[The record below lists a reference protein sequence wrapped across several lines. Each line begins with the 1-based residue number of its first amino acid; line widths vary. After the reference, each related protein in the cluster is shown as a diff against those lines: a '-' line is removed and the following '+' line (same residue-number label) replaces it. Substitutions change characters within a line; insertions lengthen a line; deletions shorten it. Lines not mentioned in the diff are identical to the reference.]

1 MRQVRARSR
10 VFRMAT
16 AAEPRPAELPLPGG
30 RAGATVRLEPLLC
43 ARMAVP
49 PAYLHREQGRL
60 AKLKGLGIR
69 VPREE
74 WVDFPVVA
82 FLVRHPAAGPIL
94 VDTGFHPAVAVD
106 ASQGIGPIGGLL
118 FKDLEMSPDQAV
130 AAQLR
135 HREIDPASVR
145 TVVMTHLHADHASG
159 IAEFPAATF
168 VLSEAEW
175 TAAAGGRRLEGYIR
189 RQFDHAFDYRTVD
202 FEADVDSFASFGRSV
217 DLLGDGSVRMVYTPG
232 HSAGH
237 CSVVLR
243 LEGREALLTA
253 DAAYTMRTIR
263 DSHPPYV
270 MADEHRFRRS
280 LREIQLYIEATPD
293 ALVIPGHDTEAWR
306 RLETVYE

>member
-1 MRQVRARSR
+1 MGI
-10 VFRMAT
+10 

-30 RAGATVRLEPLLC
+30 KAGATVRLEPLLC
-43 ARMAVP
+43 ARMLGP
-49 PAYLHREQGRL
+49 PAYLHREEGRL
-60 AKLKGLGIR
+60 GKLKALGMR

-74 WVDFPVVA
+74 WVEVPVVA
-82 FLVRHPAAGPIL
+82 FLVEHPGGGPIL

-106 ASQGIGPIGGLL
+106 GKQGVGALGSLV

-135 HREIDPASVR
+135 ERKIDPASVR

-168 VLSEAEW
+168 LVSAEEWEAG
-175 TAAAGGRRLEGYIR
+175 ARGRQLDGYIR

-202 FEADVDSFASFGRSV
+202 FEAGGVGSFATFGRSV
-217 DLLGDGSVRMVYTPG
+217 DLFGDGSVRIVYTPG
-232 HSAGH
+232 HTAGH

-243 LEGREALLTA
+243 LKGREALLSG

-263 DSHPPYV
+263 ESHLPFP
-270 MADEHRFRRS
+270 MADEHRFKRS
-280 LREIQLYIEATPD
+280 LREIQLYIEGAPD
-293 ALVIPGHDTEAWR
+293 ALVIPGHDMDAWR
-306 RLETVYE
+306 RLEAAYE